1 MADKRQKLE
10 KLNIA
15 LTDHSIEGIEIFT
28 SEPSRLL
35 GRMIWLISGLLVAG
49 FVWSFFGKAPEIVVA
64 SGVVGPDTE
73 VRRFYAPIAGELVDI
88 FVTEGQP
95 VVENDVLARLNAR
108 DAVEVATQALE
119 AQIQLE
125 NAEREFDNFP
135 NRKRLMNQK
144 VAALERQVEAA
155 KQVYDRNVAEGLG
168 KLKQAQ
174 RAKLQKLL
182 SDREKARSVLAVA
195 HKEKTSFERLLS
207 SGGVA
212 RNQVE
217 LKKSEYESAQANL
230 QVAEANLSELEFTLS
245 QEDEQA
251 TEGLEQSYQDLIE
264 LQINLETLKNDIIN
278 EESKLDIA
286 LRSAKLQAEAA
297 SRVSFNDIDEENFL
311 RVRAPES
318 GVITQLAFT
327 QSGDKLQANTPLGG
341 IAPNEAKPILKI
353 EILES
358 GRGLLKVGLPVKM
371 KFNAFPY
378 QRYGFIEGI
387 LEYISPTAEKS
398 QSNNAP
404 VFKGR
409 VSLEK
414 TTFDMKGEQ
423 FDVKYGMLATAE
435 IIVEQRRVIDLV
447 LSPVKNVSH

>member
-1 MADKRQKLE
+1 MADKKQGPE

-15 LTDHSIEGIEIFT
+15 LADHSIEGIEIFT
-28 SEPSRLL
+28 SEPSRLFGL
-35 GRMIWLISGLLVAG
+35 MIWLISGLLLSG
-49 FVWSFFGKAPEIVVA
+49 LVWSFFGKAPEIVVA
-64 SGVVGPDTE
+64 SGVVGPDTD

-95 VVENDVLARLNAR
+95 VLENDVLARLNAR

-125 NAEREFDNFP
+125 KAEREFDDFP

-144 VAALERQVEAA
+144 VAALERQIEAA
-155 KQVYDRNVAEGLG
+155 KQVYDRNVADGLS

-182 SDREKARSVLAVA
+182 SDREKARSALDIAR
-195 HKEKTSFERLLS
+195 KEKTSFERLLS

-217 LKKSEYESAQANL
+217 LKRSEYAAAQANL

-251 TEGLEQSYQDLIE
+251 TEGLEQSYQDLIQ
-264 LQINLETLKNDIIN
+264 LQINLETLKNDILN

-286 LRSAKLQAEAA
+286 LRSAKVQAEAA

-327 QSGDKLQANTPLGG
+327 QSGDKIQANTPLGG
-341 IAPNEAKPILKI
+341 IAPNDAKPILKI

-358 GRGLLKVGLPVKM
+358 DRGLLKIGQPVKM
-371 KFNAFPY
+371 KFNAFSY
-378 QRYGFIEGI
+378 QRYGFIEGV
-387 LEYISPTAEKS
+387 LEYISPTAEMS
-398 QSNNAP
+398 QATNTPA
-404 VFKGR
+404 FKGR

-414 TTFDMKGEQ
+414 TAFDVKGEQ
-423 FDVKYGMLATAE
+423 FDIKYGMLATAE
-435 IIVEQRRVIDLV
+435 IIVEQRRMIDLV
-447 LSPVKNVSH
+447 LSPMKSSSH